1 MLKQITDLNEWD
13 GFFKLP
19 HIQTELNT
27 IDEFLQKEHKEFDGY
42 FDIFPYENQIF
53 NCFKLCSLNTI
64 KVVVLGQDPY
74 INKFTIDDV
83 VTSQAMGLSFSV
95 PNGIKIPPSLDNIF
109 KELHTD
115 LDISIPK
122 SGDLTKWA
130 TQGVFLLNCSLTVRE
145 GSSNSHKKVWKTF
158 SQELLK
164 YISENTSNV
173 VFLLWGGD
181 AKTKKKLITNQ
192 NNHLILESGH
202 PSPLSANK
210 GHWFG
215 NKHFSKTNTYL
226 SEHDKVPID
235 WSI

>member
-1 MLKQITDLNEWD
+1 M
-13 GFFKLP
+13 
-19 HIQTELNT
+19 
-27 IDEFLQKEHKEFDGY
+27 
-42 FDIFPYENQIF
+42 
-53 NCFKLCSLNTI
+53 
-64 KVVVLGQDPY
+64 
-74 INKFTIDDV
+74 
-83 VTSQAMGLSFSV
+83 
-95 PNGIKIPPSLDNIF
+95 
-109 KELHTD
+109 
-115 LDISIPK
+115 
-122 SGDLTKWA
+122 
-130 TQGVFLLNCSLTVRE
+130 FLLNCSLTVRE